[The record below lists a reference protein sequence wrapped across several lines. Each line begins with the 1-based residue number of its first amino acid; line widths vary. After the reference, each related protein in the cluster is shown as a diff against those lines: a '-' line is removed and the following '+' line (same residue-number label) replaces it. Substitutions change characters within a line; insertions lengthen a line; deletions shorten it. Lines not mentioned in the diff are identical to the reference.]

1 MMTSTQAAPRGV
13 DGEAPAA
20 PTRTDAAREPSPA
33 LAALGYLGRKLGLF
47 ALTLWAAVTVNFLLP
62 RLMPGTPADAA
73 LAKLAQNGPV
83 SEATKAAIEAQLGVP
98 TGNIFEQYLAYL
110 HQVATLDFG
119 ISYTF
124 YPQSVGELVSAAL
137 PYTLIL
143 VGLVTVVAFV
153 LGTLLGVLAAWKRG
167 TWLDSVPTLVG
178 SFLSAFPYFW
188 TALLLLFFAGYVLR
202 WFPTSGA
209 YGPTATPNLSTEF
222 LGDALY
228 HGVLPAL
235 TILITSLGGWILGMR
250 NTMISTLGDDY
261 VTFAEANGLKPRTIA
276 LRYAARNAI
285 LPNLTSFGL
294 ALGGVVGGSILVEQ
308 VFGYPGIGY
317 LLFNAVVNQD
327 YPLMQA
333 LFLMITVS
341 VLIANFLVDILY
353 GVLDPRTR
361 R

>member
-1 MMTSTQAAPRGV
+1 MTSVTIAPGSAESTAPPA
-13 DGEAPAA
+13 GAPAA
-20 PTRTDAAREPSPA
+20 SGRGRA
-33 LAALGYLGRKLGLF
+33 LAYLARKAGLLL
-47 ALTLWAAVTVNFLLP
+47 LTLWAAITLNFILP
-62 RLMPGTPADAA
+62 RLMPGSPADAA

-83 SEATKAAIEAQLGVP
+83 SEATKSAIEAQLGVP
-98 TGNIFEQYLAYL
+98 TGNILEQYVAYL
-110 HQVATLDFG
+110 HQVVTLDFG
-119 ISYTF
+119 VSYTF
-124 YPQSVGELVSAAL
+124 YPQSVSELVSTAL
-137 PYTLIL
+137 PYTLVL
-143 VGLVTVVAFV
+143 VGVVTIIAFV

-167 TWLDSVPTLVG
+167 TWLDTLPTLAG
-178 SFLSAFPYFW
+178 SFASAFPYFW
-188 TALLLLFFAGYVLR
+188 TALLLLFFAGYVGRL
-202 WFPTSGA
+202 FPTSGA
-209 YGPTATPNLSTEF
+209 YGPTATPEFTIGF
-222 LGDALY
+222 LGDAIY
-228 HGVLPAL
+228 HAALPAL

-250 NTMISTLGDDY
+250 NTMISTIGDDY
-261 VTFAEANGLKPRTIA
+261 VTFAEANGLRPRTVA

-294 ALGGVVGGSILVEQ
+294 ALGGVVGGSILVER

-317 LLFNAVVNQD
+317 LLFNAVTNQD